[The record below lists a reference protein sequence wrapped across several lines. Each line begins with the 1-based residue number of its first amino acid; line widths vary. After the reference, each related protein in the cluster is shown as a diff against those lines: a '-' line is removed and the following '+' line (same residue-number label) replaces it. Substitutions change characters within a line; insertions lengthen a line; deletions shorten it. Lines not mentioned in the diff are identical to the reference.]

1 MTLANYDSETLKLI
15 FCGGF
20 FICSRKDKES
30 LEEVARA
37 TGGYIRKYG
46 VDISEFDPKTNQ
58 VKKWKMTKGFS
69 VWKPLPKEEVIN
81 FKGVKERRKLK

>member
-1 MTLANYDSETLKLI
+1 MMLTNSETLKLI
-15 FCGGF
+15 FCGGLF
-20 FICSRKDKES
+20 
-30 LEEVARA
+30 VANGADRDSMKKIALA
-37 TGGYIRKYG
+37 TGGHIRKYG

>member
-37 TGGYIRKYG
+37 TGGHIRKYR
-46 VDISEFDPKTNQ
+46 VDISKFDPETGKVT
-58 VKKWKMTKGFS
+58 KWKMTKGFS
-69 VWKPLPKEEVIN
+69 VWKPLPKKEGGN
-81 FKGVKERRKLK
+81 FRGRRFLNKKF